1 MNPGRAPKLC
11 HKRARQYVI
20 LTTSWVPTLFFLLS
34 PLQAVCVAWEQT
46 QTGPGRGNMTPDH
59 LEEGRYRFVRRD
71 VRVPSREKLL
81 SHNHIFFRARGAS
94 ARVEL
99 DDPLGSDVVVFA
111 GASPPP
117 AFPSSWQFQRLR
129 TLFSPSFVSSGT
141 GCDVCGTPGLGTRSC
156 RRCKPLAT
164 ALDQPYQMTHVV
176 LRQWA
181 SDFGNPPT
189 AAQRTRTA
197 AESLLDCAAKMATI
211 KYALDQ

>member
-1 MNPGRAPKLC
+1 
-11 HKRARQYVI
+11 
-20 LTTSWVPTLFFLLS
+20 
-34 PLQAVCVAWEQT
+34 
-46 QTGPGRGNMTPDH
+46 MTPDH